1 MNEVIRKN
9 RECCKGKIWI
19 TEDEWKRSGDL
30 YGLPDFCFSRINDTL
45 TDDVTYSDVLVY
57 LSNNFHIDE
66 YLEIGVSVLK
76 NFYQMASNTECN
88 LIAYDINQKNP
99 CVEIPREYKY
109 IQGNVMVKDDWEP
122 LKALNKKHNLIF
134 SDALHSN
141 EGLQAEWDNYILDHL
156 ADKFIIVWDDAWD
169 SPVQHIKQNFIPE
182 LMKRYGE
189 VYMRL
194 ETVQAWTPNER
205 HPIFIVS
212 NHKFNLG
219 D

>member
-9 RECCKGKIWI
+9 RNVCSGKIWI
-19 TEDEWKRSGDL
+19 TEEEWRKSRDV
-30 YGLPDFCFSRINDTL
+30 YGLPDFCFSRINERL

-57 LSNNFHIDE
+57 LANEFNLDE

-76 NFYQMASNTECN
+76 NFYQMACNTKCN

-99 CVEIPREYKY
+99 CVEIPRPFKY
-109 IQGNVMVKDDWEP
+109 IQGNVLKKDNWEP

-156 ADKFIIVWDDAWD
+156 ADKFIIVWDDAWQN
-169 SPVQHIKQNFIPE
+169 PVKHIKQNFLPE

-189 VYMRL
+189 LYMRL

-212 NHKFNLG
+212 NFKFNLG
-219 D
+219 V